1 MLFFV
6 VGKCYHVHGISA
18 IESKPDL
25 ESPRNF
31 EEFQVP
37 PVGGAVRSEAELQA

>member
-1 MLFFV
+1 MFTAFAT
-6 VGKCYHVHGISA
+6 SA
-18 IESKPDL
+18 IESEPDL
-25 ESPRNF
+25 ESLRNF